1 LFVLFGNFCDLL
13 ISKDNEKS
21 RDVMIDQRY
30 HKALIGQQ
38 GAKIKEIRDQFSN
51 VQISFPDA
59 SKQSDIVT
67 LRGPKNEVDRCYAY
81 LQKLAQDMVG
91 MKYIL

>member
-1 LFVLFGNFCDLL
+1 
-13 ISKDNEKS
+13 
-21 RDVMIDQRY
+21 MIDQRF

-38 GAKIKEIRDQFSN
+38 GAKIKEIRDQFNN

-59 SKQSDIVT
+59 SKQSDVVS
-67 LRGPKNEVDRCYAY
+67 LRGPKNEVDRCYTY

-91 MKYIL
+91 VKCALEHLTSYV

>member
-1 LFVLFGNFCDLL
+1 
-13 ISKDNEKS
+13 
-21 RDVMIDQRY
+21 MIDQRY